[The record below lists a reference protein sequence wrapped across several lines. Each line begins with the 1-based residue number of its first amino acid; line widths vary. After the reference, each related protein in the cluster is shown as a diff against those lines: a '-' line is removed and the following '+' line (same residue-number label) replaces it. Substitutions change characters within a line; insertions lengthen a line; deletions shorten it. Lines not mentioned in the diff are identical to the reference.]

1 METFMK
7 TYAVANQKGGVGKT
21 TTAATLATIWAKK
34 GRRVLAVDMDPQG
47 NLGLMLGVMYSPDRP
62 TIYNVLTRQDERREV
77 ADVVM
82 EAADG
87 VDLLPATTEL
97 TNLELEGG
105 ADMLT
110 RLRMAL
116 DELRGEYDICVI
128 DCPPSQGVFVQ
139 QALFAADEVIVPTN
153 ADLCSVAGLAQLRK
167 TIGMVKTPYM
177 NPSLEVAGI
186 VVTRLN
192 RKDPTEVAMVSDIEG
207 QAAKLGWRLFS
218 SVINHSEPVQKAR
231 NEMKTVVAEKANPA
245 WAAALGTKAYL
256 ALADEI
262 EGQVG

>member
-1 METFMK
+1 
-7 TYAVANQKGGVGKT
+7 
-21 TTAATLATIWAKK
+21 
-34 GRRVLAVDMDPQG
+34 
-47 NLGLMLGVMYSPDRP
+47 
-62 TIYNVLTRQDERREV
+62 
-77 ADVVM
+77 
-82 EAADG
+82 
-87 VDLLPATTEL
+87 
-97 TNLELEGG
+97 
-105 ADMLT
+105 
-110 RLRMAL
+110 
-116 DELRGEYDICVI
+116 
-128 DCPPSQGVFVQ
+128 
-139 QALFAADEVIVPTN
+139 
-153 ADLCSVAGLAQLRK
+153 
-167 TIGMVKTPYM
+167 MVKTPYM